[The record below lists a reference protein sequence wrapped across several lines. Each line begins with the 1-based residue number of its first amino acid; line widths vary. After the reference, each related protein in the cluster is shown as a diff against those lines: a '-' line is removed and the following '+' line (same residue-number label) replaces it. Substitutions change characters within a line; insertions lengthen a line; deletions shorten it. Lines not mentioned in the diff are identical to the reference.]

1 MSYPPC
7 MSYPSTLSV
16 LFFQNRGRVFLKIR
30 ELMHHKILLD
40 LGIYWQFKRI
50 IYYFISFLLE
60 FGFILLE
67 LYLVHPYVIGTLESK
82 YVVNVIDLEFH

>member
-1 MSYPPC
+1 M
-7 MSYPSTLSV
+7 
-16 LFFQNRGRVFLKIR
+16 KIR

-60 FGFILLE
+60 FGFILFE

>member
-1 MSYPPC
+1 M
-7 MSYPSTLSV
+7 
-16 LFFQNRGRVFLKIR
+16 KIR

>member
-1 MSYPPC
+1 M
-7 MSYPSTLSV
+7 
-16 LFFQNRGRVFLKIR
+16 KIR

-50 IYYFISFLLE
+50 IYYFISSFFYFISFLLE

>member
-1 MSYPPC
+1 
-7 MSYPSTLSV
+7 
-16 LFFQNRGRVFLKIR
+16 
-30 ELMHHKILLD
+30 MHHKILLD

-82 YVVNVIDLEFH
+82 YVANVIDLEFH

>member
-1 MSYPPC
+1 
-7 MSYPSTLSV
+7 
-16 LFFQNRGRVFLKIR
+16 
-30 ELMHHKILLD
+30 MHHKILLD